1 MAVVERV
8 NQESIYGLYVGRK
21 VAIRSCREVAVVERC
36 WQLVEVRLYNFIPF
50 DI

>member
-1 MAVVERV
+1 MAVIERV

-21 VAIRSCREVAVVERC
+21 VAIRSFREVAVVERC